1 MFGTKSRAAMAARN
15 ATGLVVAGLLLAA
28 CAAPPSP
35 GSANAP
41 SHPSAQ
47 TPRSGVGEAPAEQ
60 EGPAATGVD
69 LTVTKIACS
78 PAKPKAGDALTFSA
92 TVKNRGTVATE
103 DGIVIGVAFQ
113 INGNTVSWS
122 DNNKA
127 SLGAGQSRLLTAN
140 FGPGQTATWT
150 AIAGE
155 HTLGAWV
162 DDVHRLP
169 DVDPNNNTNETT
181 LVVADSSH

>member
-1 MFGTKSRAAMAARN
+1 MSGIQSRAAIAVRSAS
-15 ATGLVVAGLLLAA
+15 GLVICGLLLAA

-35 GSANAP
+35 STANAP
-41 SHPSAQ
+41 SQPGAHAPA
-47 TPRSGVGEAPAEQ
+47 SGVGETPPEQ

-69 LTVTKIACS
+69 LTVTKISCS
-78 PAKPKAGDALTFSA
+78 PPKPKAGDALTFSA

-127 SLGAGQSRLLTAN
+127 SLGAGQSRVLTAN

-169 DVDPNNNTNETT
+169 DVEPNNNTNEAT
-181 LVVADSSH
+181 LVVP